1 MARKAMD
8 FLYRASEALA
18 ALCIF
23 LITAMIFIQVLLGIM
38 DQIARVLGFSV
49 PGLSIPSYADLA
61 GFLLA
66 GGIFLGLAATLKVGG
81 HVRVNLLLKAVSD
94 RLRQRLSIVGTVFA
108 MSASGY
114 FTWRA
119 GAMAHESWLF
129 GDLSFGQIAVPMWIP
144 QSVMVIGLA
153 MLTLAFLDLLLS
165 LLRGE
170 EDLTARVDSIN
181 SAG

>member
-1 MARKAMD
+1 
-8 FLYRASEALA
+8 
-18 ALCIF
+18 
-23 LITAMIFIQVLLGIM
+23 
-38 DQIARVLGFSV
+38 
-49 PGLSIPSYADLA
+49 
-61 GFLLA
+61 
-66 GGIFLGLAATLKVGG
+66 
-81 HVRVNLLLKAVSD
+81 
-94 RLRQRLSIVGTVFA
+94 
-108 MSASGY
+108 
-114 FTWRA
+114 
-119 GAMAHESWLF
+119 MAHESWLF